1 MSEYPGS
8 NRRTD
13 GQKGTGTASSFIML
27 FRNMDGIS
35 SIIAFLLMGLQKT
48 RPAKLKSISFM
59 ICKHRMTDMAI
70 ISNLAEALLLCL
82 KKRRERYRRR
92 TKVTADVAVGIRK
105 RKFSALKQEKYLNHA
120 VLLPDGADPIRV
132 IYRMHAEEHMKR
144 RKDIIGDL
152 FDLKMPNDY
161 RKHKAYA

>member
-1 MSEYPGS
+1 
-8 NRRTD
+8 
-13 GQKGTGTASSFIML
+13 
-27 FRNMDGIS
+27 MDTI
-35 SIIAFLLMGLQKT
+35 L
-48 RPAKLKSISFM
+48 
-59 ICKHRMTDMAI
+59 
-70 ISNLAEALLLCL
+70 NLAEALLLCL